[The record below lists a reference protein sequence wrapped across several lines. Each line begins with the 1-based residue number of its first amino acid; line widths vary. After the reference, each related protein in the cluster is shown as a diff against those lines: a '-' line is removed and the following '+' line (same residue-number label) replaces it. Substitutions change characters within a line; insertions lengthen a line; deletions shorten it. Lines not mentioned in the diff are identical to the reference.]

1 MNLLL
6 TIHTILT
13 IKKLVIPAKF
23 DWKDA
28 LNLESQ
34 LTEDEIMIRDA
45 FRDYCQEKLMPRIKE
60 ANRHES
66 EYVVG
71 KWTY

>member
-1 MNLLL
+1 MS
-6 TIHTILT
+6 
-13 IKKLVIPAKF
+13 VSAAKF
-23 DWKDA
+23 DWRDA

-45 FRDYCQEKLMPRIKE
+45 FHEYCQEKLMPRIKD

-71 KWTY
+71 RGPANC